1 MARLSRQTRE
11 NIKIGAVLAL
21 AALLLFLFVIYPLN
35 RSKALM
41 IRSDFDQFTLDT
53 LPPNMPSP
61 FAEAGLLVD
70 TSRLESDGLTRLACL
85 YLRAASPLST
95 VRGTVIVI
103 PDDRQTRDAVL
114 SLARLLTDSG
124 FVVITYDQR
133 ASGRSSGAYHGGG
146 ELEALDLE
154 AVIADFEL
162 HNRIPHPLIVVGFAA
177 GADAALLARPE
188 GRKIDGIVAVN
199 PHLTTDNLLDR
210 LFAQHG
216 TYWFPFR
223 ATVFWWWYNIRS
235 SSAASYRELDALTAV
250 PSQTVLLIDPTHT
263 QDPAVLKLAA
273 ASGQELL
280 SVRPV
285 TASDSD
291 VMTGVLSLLAPKP

>member
-41 IRSDFDQFTLDT
+41 IRSDFDQFMLDT
-53 LPPNMPSP
+53 LPPNSPSP
-61 FAEAGLLVD
+61 FAEAGLVVD
-70 TSRLESDGLTRLACL
+70 TSRLEPDGLTRLACL

-95 VRGTVIVI
+95 TRGTVIIV
-103 PDDRQTRDAVL
+103 PDDRQMRDSVL
-114 SLARLLTDSG
+114 SLTRLLTDSG

-133 ASGRSSGAYHGGG
+133 ASGRSSGSYHSGG

-188 GRKIDGIVAVN
+188 GRKIDGVVAVN

-210 LFAQHG
+210 LFARHG

-235 SSAASYRELDALTAV
+235 SAAATYRELDAITAV
-250 PSQTVLLIDPTHT
+250 EARTVLVIDPARALE
-263 QDPAVLKLAA
+263 PAVTKLVSLSGPELRVLPSSDRLGAVAA
-273 ASGQELL
+273 EVFALASPQ
-280 SVRPV
+280 
-285 TASDSD
+285 
-291 VMTGVLSLLAPKP
+291 